1 MEIFTLKN
9 LTLKEIQALRQG
21 LDDLRILGK
30 EAMFIGLLQSKLN
43 TQIEEIQAQIN
54 KPTKK

>member
-43 TQIEEIQAQIN
+43 TQIEEIQTQIN
-54 KPTKK
+54 KPSKK